1 MMAKHQAVK
10 KIFDQIATKYDL
22 IDTIISLGLDQHWRR
37 VLVSSL
43 GLREGMRCLDCG
55 AGSGKVTELIY
66 FRCGG
71 CDVTALDIT
80 DSMFNPELKKYVKFV
95 VSPAES
101 LPFPDASFD
110 RVSSAFLTRNLADID
125 RYFAEVYRVLR
136 PGGVFVNMDIYNP
149 TRPVISE
156 FFSLYFYRFVPF
168 FGNRATGS
176 KNYTYLANTVKY
188 FHRPSV
194 ISQKLAD
201 RGFSVEAT
209 DLFFGAVYLHRSV
222 KPEGRG

>member
-22 IDTIISLGLDQHWRR
+22 IDTIISLGLDQHWRK
-37 VLVSSL
+37 VLVDNLKLSA
-43 GLREGMRCLDCG
+43 GMRCLDCG

-66 FRCGG
+66 FGCQG

-80 DSMFNPELKKYVKFV
+80 DSMFNAELKKYVKFV
-95 VSPAES
+95 VSPAET

-125 RYFAEVYRVLR
+125 RYFSEVYRVLK

-149 TRPVISE
+149 TKPVISE
-156 FFSLYFYRFVPF
+156 LFSIYFYKFVPF

-188 FHRPSV
+188 FYKPTV
-194 ISQKLAD
+194 ISKKLRE
-201 RGFSVEAT
+201 RGFSVDAV
-209 DLFFGAVYLHRSV
+209 DLFFGVVYLHRSV
-222 KPEGRG
+222 KT